1 MNIQRVWRGRSSL
14 SQDLPEG
21 SVLRFISRRH
31 DRIDAH
37 FKWGAKIVIFFV
49 FMRFTL
55 NEFMAFVDF
64 LDFHNNWPECSWDIN
79 IQTVWGF
86 EEIRNISLVTSR
98 SVTTTEIFPIWVNN
112 GNNNCLIIV
121 EVQNRFSQEQIGLSK
136 NCNLAFL
143 TESGAHYIV

>member
-37 FKWGAKIVIFFV
+37 LKWGAKIVIFFV
-49 FMRFTL
+49 FMRVTL
-55 NEFMAFVDF
+55 NEFMAFVAF

-136 NCNLAFL
+136 KGNLAFL